1 MTTRQATWFSAVAIV
16 ALVATACGG
25 SGSHKA
31 KPSSTSTSA
40 GAHVTS
46 APPGGYPPVNQPGA
60 TPTEIRVSGVAS
72 TTNPTGVL
80 YGTAFDG
87 VQAYFDMVNSE
98 GGVYGRRLVLANRHD
113 DQTGSN
119 RREVEAIVDQDH
131 PFAVLPVSVVLFTGS
146 DLLAKAGI
154 PTFGWNIQDDWT
166 GPQNFFAQTGALCNG
181 SACPNPTLP
190 WVAQKLGRK
199 RVAVLAY
206 TVAQSAD
213 CADMIKASFDKYP
226 SAKVVVLDKSLA
238 FGVTDLSA
246 DVKKMADAKVDLV
259 TTCMDANGV
268 LTLAREMRQQ
278 GVNAVQYFPDGYDHE
293 FMSKYG
299 GFFEGSIVGVQ
310 EAPLETKPPFPA
322 LTEFVKW
329 MDKGGYR
336 KTENAEVGWV
346 NAAQFVAGLRAAG
359 PDFTQQ
365 KVVDA
370 INHAPPFDAG
380 GMIAPLTWPRAH
392 TDKHSGLR
400 CTAFVK
406 VHDSKFVPQFS
417 PAGKPFTCLDPNLP
431 DVTKAQP
438 TYLK

>member
-1 MTTRQATWFSAVAIV
+1 MRCRTVVRCAV
-16 ALVATACGG
+16 VATTAMLAAACSNSS
-25 SGSHKA
+25 SGKA
-31 KPSSTSTSA
+31 KQASTTTTTA
-40 GAHVTS
+40 GTTA
-46 APPGGYPPVNQPGA
+46 AAGKYPAVNQPGV
-60 TPTEIRVSGVAS
+60 TSTEIRVSGVAS
-72 TTNPTGVL
+72 TTNPTAVL

-98 GGVYGRRLVLANRHD
+98 GGIYGRRLVLANRHD
-113 DQTGSN
+113 DQTVDD
-119 RREVEAIVDQDH
+119 RREVEAILDQDH

-190 WVAQKLGRK
+190 WVAHKLGKK
-199 RVAVLAY
+199 RIAVLAY
-206 TVAQSAD
+206 TVAQSAN
-213 CADMIKASFDKYP
+213 CLDMIEASFAKYP
-226 SAKVVVLDKSLA
+226 SAKIVFADKSLA
-238 FGVTDLSA
+238 FGVTDLSS
-246 DVKKMADAKVDLV
+246 DVKKMGDAKVDLV

-278 GVNAVQYFPDGYDHE
+278 GVNALQYFPDAYDHE
-293 FMSKYG
+293 FMAKNG

-310 EAPLETKPPFPA
+310 EAPLETKPSFPA
-322 LTEFVKW
+322 LDDFQKW
-329 MDKGGYR
+329 MDKAGYR

-359 PDFTQQ
+359 PNFTQQ

-380 GMIAPLTWPRAH
+380 GLIAPLTWPRAH
-392 TDKHSGLR
+392 TDKYGGLR

-406 VHDSKFVPQFS
+406 VHDSKFVPVFS
-417 PAGKPFTCLDPNLP
+417 PAGKPFTCLAPNLT
-431 DVTKAQP
+431 DVTTAQP
-438 TYLK
+438 TYLR